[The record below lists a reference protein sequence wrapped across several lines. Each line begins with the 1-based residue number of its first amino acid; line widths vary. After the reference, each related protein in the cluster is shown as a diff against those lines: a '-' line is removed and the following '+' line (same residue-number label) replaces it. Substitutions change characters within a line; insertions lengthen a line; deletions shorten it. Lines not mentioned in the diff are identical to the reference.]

1 MITFIVFL
9 KIEMVGNNIIYNTE
23 NGMVGTERTPIPLS
37 PPRGCSAD
45 PVNSIRLVE

>member
-23 NGMVGTERTPIPLS
+23 NGMVGTGTYSHPTFTP
-37 PPRGCSAD
+37 
-45 PVNSIRLVE
+45 